1 VAATLNGS
9 PTDIDSGDGLV
20 AVIDGNA
27 PLTHLSIFDI
37 DKDGD
42 LALRATAT
50 INLAANGVAVV
61 RGDKVRGDN

>member
-1 VAATLNGS
+1 M
-9 PTDIDSGDGLV
+9 
-20 AVIDGNA
+20 IDGNA